1 MPRHVP
7 WRLWQWAADRLA
19 SDWYDIWALTLEA
32 QAARELIARRGTV
45 HILNGED
52 TYRLLGFVPRASRGR
67 LVCTYHLTPR
77 GLRELLPSARRLRR
91 LDAGIALTR
100 QQGAFLAERVG
111 EDRTFVIP
119 HGVDTGHF
127 APGGEAPQ
135 SGSPT
140 CLFVG
145 SWLRDFDVLSAV
157 IRAVGER
164 EPDVRFRVLSGDE
177 RIAPLAALPT
187 VVASGRVEDDEL
199 LEAYRSADLFL
210 MPL

>member
-91 LDAGIALTR
+91 IDARKKPCGRPGWSAATAHTASSATR
-100 QQGAFLAERVG
+100 SISTLQATATRSDLA
-111 EDRTFVIP
+111 
-119 HGVDTGHF
+119 
-127 APGGEAPQ
+127 
-135 SGSPT
+135 
-140 CLFVG
+140 
-145 SWLRDFDVLSAV
+145 
-157 IRAVGER
+157 
-164 EPDVRFRVLSGDE
+164 
-177 RIAPLAALPT
+177 
-187 VVASGRVEDDEL
+187 
-199 LEAYRSADLFL
+199 
-210 MPL
+210 